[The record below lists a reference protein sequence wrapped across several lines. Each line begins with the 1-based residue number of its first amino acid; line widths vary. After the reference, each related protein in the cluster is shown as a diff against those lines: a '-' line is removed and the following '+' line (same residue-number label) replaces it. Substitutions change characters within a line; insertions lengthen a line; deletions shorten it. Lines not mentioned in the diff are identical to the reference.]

1 MGVEQAMCLVTI
13 GSILEVLFVDRG
25 NLIVGDGGAQFE
37 MPPLSPL
44 AIRNGSRLFRLCLNT
59 ALKLL
64 DDSSPAVSAFQLD
77 DTP

>member
-1 MGVEQAMCLVTI
+1 MGVEQTVCLVAV
-13 GSILEVLFVDRG
+13 GGILEVLFVDRS
-25 NLIVGDGGAQFE
+25 NLFVVGCGAEFE

-44 AIRNGSRLFRLCLNT
+44 AIRDGSRLFRLCLNT

-64 DDSSPAVSAFQLD
+64 DKASHLVSAFQLG